1 MTQALVKAKIV
12 SETGTE
18 LECMFNPKE
27 LSVTRSNQ
35 FTAGQTSGTSV
46 QPQEFGSGQ
55 PQQLKLQ
62 LFFDTFTGYS
72 GSAYPQKSSLHDAK
86 DVRAKFTDKIWK
98 MMDATVED
106 KQGSKKSKKK
116 RPPIVVFIWGKFQ
129 FEGVITSISQQFTLF
144 SAKGYPVRAML
155 DVQIQQFRDLGMLPA
170 QNPTSGG
177 LGGERIWTVQQGE
190 TLQWIA
196 YQEYGDPNLW
206 RGIADANRLSS
217 VRRLAAGTRLVIP
230 TI

>member
-1 MTQALVKAKIV
+1 LVKAEITAE
-12 SETGTE
+12 ETGAK

-35 FTAGQTSGTSV
+35 FTAGQTAGATV

-72 GSAYPQKSSLHDAK
+72 GSAYPQKSSMQDAK
-86 DVRAKFTDKIWK
+86 DVRLLTDKLWK

-106 KQGSKKSKKK
+106 KQASQKSKKK
-116 RPPIVVFIWGKFQ
+116 RPPIVAFVWGSLR

-144 SAKGYPVRAML
+144 SSEGYPVRATL
-155 DVQIQQFRDLGMLPA
+155 DLQIQQFRDQGLLPA